1 MQGNLERGAFQMGIL
16 DIFGK
21 NKGESKPLEI
31 PAGTFTVDKEGRL
44 LSSTLPTSFP
54 EECINQIS
62 QPILDA
68 FARARA
74 SHLPLNEL
82 IINYSALRIT
92 AKEMRGGAMVFLAPH
107 GPERQD

>member
-1 MQGNLERGAFQMGIL
+1 MGIL

-21 NKGESKPLEI
+21 GKGEAKPLEI
-31 PAGTFTVDKEGRL
+31 PAGTFTVDKNGRV

-54 EECINQIS
+54 EECITQIS
-62 QPILDA
+62 QPVLAA
-68 FARARA
+68 FARAHA
-74 SHLPLNEL
+74 AHQPLNEL
-82 IINYSALRIT
+82 VIHYSALRIT